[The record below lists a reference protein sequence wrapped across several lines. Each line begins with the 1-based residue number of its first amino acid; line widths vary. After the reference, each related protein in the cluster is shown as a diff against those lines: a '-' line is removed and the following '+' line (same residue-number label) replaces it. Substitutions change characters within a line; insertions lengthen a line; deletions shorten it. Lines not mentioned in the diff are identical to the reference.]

1 MNVGDMVMLIG
12 CDDFM
17 PPIGS
22 VGEIVG
28 TDLTG
33 GIFDFEVHFPDH
45 PWPGSRVDP
54 TWPNWLIPPYWLMKI
69 EPPKRAVVSTTV
81 GSSTA

>member
-1 MNVGDMVMLIG
+1 MMLKTGDVVILIG

-33 GIFDFEVHFPDH
+33 GVFDFEVHFPDH
-45 PWPGSRVDP
+45 PCPVED
-54 TWPNWLIPPYWLMKI
+54 PNWLIPPSWLMKI
-69 EPPKRAVVSTTV
+69 DPPKRATEYHAKMLAGECV
-81 GSSTA
+81 